1 MMGREVNKKSFRKF
15 PICSDFVN
23 RQLIRINQ
31 KTFQIFIQLSL
42 RIKQEKQESAY
53 QNGNCSIFGGLE
65 GQVGAVRGPISG
77 RIVHIVLIY
86 DALHQVAILTKIGL
100 GLQDFF
106 GGDLWGDTDDIDER
120 FLDDSKILQ
129 LLDLVLVQTRDLN
142 FNSSLR
148 GLKSQRLESFH

>member
-1 MMGREVNKKSFRKF
+1 M
-15 PICSDFVN
+15 
-23 RQLIRINQ
+23 
-31 KTFQIFIQLSL
+31 
-42 RIKQEKQESAY
+42 
-53 QNGNCSIFGGLE
+53 
-65 GQVGAVRGPISG
+65 
-77 RIVHIVLIY
+77 
-86 DALHQVAILTKIGL
+86 TKIGL